1 MDTDW
6 KRNDLGRRCGV
17 EGMYNTVVGSFEV
30 PQAVLRENGVD
41 ERWRVKDTNFMP
53 DETGEYHMFVTMER
67 VL

>member
-1 MDTDW
+1 ME
-6 KRNDLGRRCGV
+6 GV
-17 EGMYNTVVGSFEV
+17 YNTVVGSFEV